1 MDSITVASVKQAAR
15 QAMHVAS
22 DKLKLAEAVVG
33 SSEYQVRFFGMSRG
47 RNRGA
52 REQAMV

>member
-1 MDSITVASVKQAAR
+1 MRARDEENAPSLSLEMDSISVASVKQAAR

-33 SSEYQVRFFGMSRG
+33 GSEYQVRL
-47 RNRGA
+47 
-52 REQAMV
+52 E

>member
-1 MDSITVASVKQAAR
+1 MDSLSVASVKQAAR

-33 SSEYQVRFFGMSRG
+33 SSEYQVKEG
-47 RNRGA
+47 R
-52 REQAMV
+52 RERRDRRRNE